1 MTLRPDRRLYG
12 ILQVVANC
20 LQTAV
25 LTAERLRNTSTIV
38 EQDSRVL
45 IRSLKQATRALR
57 RLQLTRDTRLR
68 H

>member
-1 MTLRPDRRLYG
+1 MTVRPDRRLYG
-12 ILQVVANC
+12 ILQVVANS

-25 LTAERLRNTSTIV
+25 LTAERLRKTSTIV

-45 IRSLKQATRALR
+45 IRSLKRATRALR

>member
-1 MTLRPDRRLYG
+1 MTVRPDRRLYG
-12 ILQVVANC
+12 TLQVVANS

-25 LTAERLRNTSTIV
+25 LTAERLRKTSTIV

-45 IRSLKQATRALR
+45 IRSLKRATRALR

>member
-1 MTLRPDRRLYG
+1 MTIRPDRRLYG
-12 ILQVVANC
+12 ILQVVANS

-25 LTAERLRNTSTIV
+25 LTAERLRKTSAIV

-45 IRSLKQATRALR
+45 IRSLKRATRALR

>member
-1 MTLRPDRRLYG
+1 MTVPPDRRLYG
-12 ILQVVANC
+12 ILQVVANS

-25 LTAERLRNTSTIV
+25 LTAERLRKTSTIV

-45 IRSLKQATRALR
+45 IRSLKRATRALR